1 MIRRIFEQFDLV
13 RCRIGLVGR
22 FVNFEYSFRQ
32 SYEFIFAFDSFPVES
47 SHGKRVIAGSFPDV
61 FFHVS
66 KQAEWVDDAHY
77 DFLDRDYFG
86 IERDHR
92 VLSGEKRG
100 LYLAGGS

>member
-1 MIRRIFEQFDLV
+1 M
-13 RCRIGLVGR
+13 
-22 FVNFEYSFRQ
+22 
-32 SYEFIFAFDSFPVES
+32 
-47 SHGKRVIAGSFPDV
+47 RVVFPDV

-66 KQAEWVDDAHY
+66 KQVEWVDDAHY

-100 LYLAGGS
+100 LYLAGFVA

>member
-1 MIRRIFEQFDLV
+1 M
-13 RCRIGLVGR
+13 
-22 FVNFEYSFRQ
+22 
-32 SYEFIFAFDSFPVES
+32 
-47 SHGKRVIAGSFPDV
+47 RVVFPDV

-100 LYLAGGS
+100 LYLAGFVAKWEK